1 MATEITM
8 PQMGF
13 DMTEGVIANWLKAE
27 GDAVQKGEAIAEI
40 ETDKTTIQIEAFGS
54 GVLSKILAPVGAK
67 VPVGQ
72 TIGLIGD
79 PGETVSAP
87 AAAAPAAPAA
97 VPAAPTTTPA
107 TPAPVSSGP
116 VNASPIARRMA
127 EQLGVDLSLVK
138 GSGAGGQIMKE
149 DVEAFAAGKS
159 QAPAATEGGRIVATP
174 AAKKLAQDKQVD
186 LHQVKGSGPEGRI
199 VMADVNTY
207 SAAAPKQPAPVAPAP
222 QPQAVPQP
230 QVAPA
235 APAPAAIPG
244 DTRKPLTR
252 IRQTIAQRMTNS
264 KTTVPHFYI
273 TVAVEMDAALK
284 LREQVN
290 EALKSENI
298 KVSVNDLIVRAT
310 AVALRRFP
318 NLNSSFAGD
327 AIVQH
332 EQVHVGVAVALPSGL
347 VTVTVRD
354 ADVKTLR
361 QIAVEMSGLAA
372 RARDGKA
379 QPGDMGGQTFTISNL
394 GMYGVE
400 SFVAIVNPPDAGILA
415 VGSSTPTPVV
425 RDGQVTVRNIMHVT
439 LSGDHRVTDGAEGAQ
454 FVNEIKRILENPWG
468 LVL

>member
-1 MATEITM
+1 
-8 PQMGF
+8 
-13 DMTEGVIANWLKAE
+13 
-27 GDAVQKGEAIAEI
+27 
-40 ETDKTTIQIEAFGS
+40 
-54 GVLSKILAPVGAK
+54 
-67 VPVGQ
+67 
-72 TIGLIGD
+72 
-79 PGETVSAP
+79 
-87 AAAAPAAPAA
+87 
-97 VPAAPTTTPA
+97 
-107 TPAPVSSGP
+107 
-116 VNASPIARRMA
+116 MA

-159 QAPAATEGGRIVATP
+159 QAPAVTEGGRIVATP

-207 SAAAPKQPAPVAPAP
+207 SAAAPKQPAPVTPT
-222 QPQAVPQP
+222 PQP

>member
-1 MATEITM
+1 MTGHDDDGQVRETTEH
-8 PQMGF
+8 
-13 DMTEGVIANWLKAE
+13 
-27 GDAVQKGEAIAEI
+27 
-40 ETDKTTIQIEAFGS
+40 
-54 GVLSKILAPVGAK
+54 
-67 VPVGQ
+67 
-72 TIGLIGD
+72 GL
-79 PGETVSAP
+79 E
-87 AAAAPAAPAA
+87 
-97 VPAAPTTTPA
+97 
-107 TPAPVSSGP
+107 
-116 VNASPIARRMA
+116 
-127 EQLGVDLSLVK
+127 EFLVA
-138 GSGAGGQIMKE
+138 GAGERQVKQQ
-149 DVEAFAAGKS
+149 AGRLRVPEVRHK
-159 QAPAATEGGRIVATP
+159 GGRGGVGGDMAC
-174 AAKKLAQDKQVD
+174 LR
-186 LHQVKGSGPEGRI
+186 LI

-207 SAAAPKQPAPVAPAP
+207 SAAAPKQPAPVTPA
-222 QPQAVPQP
+222 PQP

-298 KVSVNDLIVRAT
+298 KVSVNDLVVRAT

-379 QPGDMGGQTFTISNL
+379 QPGDMGGQTFTIDQR
-394 GMYGVE
+394 
-400 SFVAIVNPPDAGILA
+400 AA
-415 VGSSTPTPVV
+415 
-425 RDGQVTVRNIMHVT
+425 R
-439 LSGDHRVTDGAEGAQ
+439 
-454 FVNEIKRILENPWG
+454 
-468 LVL
+468 